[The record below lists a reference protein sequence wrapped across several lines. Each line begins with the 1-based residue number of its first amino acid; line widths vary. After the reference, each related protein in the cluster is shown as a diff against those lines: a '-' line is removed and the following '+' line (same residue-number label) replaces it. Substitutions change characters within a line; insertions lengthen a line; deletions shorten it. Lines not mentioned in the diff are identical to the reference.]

1 MVSSLPVNV
10 LHSDLFCKL
19 LQAFNRRLSFIAE
32 WYQEE
37 AAIIRT
43 FTIIFYPTGNAIE
56 VYDQQHKRTFLRRTK
71 MPELSERDFFIGSKI
86 NIFGRQFDIV
96 NYADEIT
103 KNSLHKYR
111 TKTFLLLKNTC
122 VQHLGAVLCAL
133 IDCNFSINRGLMVQ
147 FTPEQVKAF
156 LRNKPNVEASSLLNQ
171 LIGGPSMGFEVI
183 ADNVVQKL
191 KSCQEQ
197 SKDCSKDNTI
207 APLVTLFERED
218 IRLSIYCPNNE
229 EEAEQ
234 DISFFFNPKN
244 GLQAT
249 LQLKNSTLAIIKPHC
264 IKEGNLGRIISEIT
278 SNGFKIAGLRMNLME
293 RVNCEE
299 FFEVYRG
306 ILPEYIPMVAQLAS
320 GVSMALEIVCADEN
334 KNSYEEFRQFCGPM
348 DPEIA
353 KLLRPHTLRAKFG
366 VNKTLNAVHCTD
378 LPDDTLL
385 ELQYVFKIL
394 D

>member
-1 MVSSLPVNV
+1 MS
-10 LHSDLFCKL
+10 
-19 LQAFNRRLSFIAE
+19 FNRRLSFVAE

-37 AAIIRT
+37 AAIVRT
-43 FTIIFYPTGNAIE
+43 FTICFFPAGNAIE

-71 MPELSERDFFIGSKI
+71 MPELAERDFFIGSKI

-96 NYADEIT
+96 DYADEMT
-103 KNSLHKYR
+103 KNSLDKYR
-111 TKTFLLLKNTC
+111 KKTFLLLKYTC
-122 VQHLGAVLCAL
+122 IQHLGTVLCAL
-133 IDCNFSINRGLMVQ
+133 IDCNFSIKRGLMVQ

-156 LRNKPNVEASSLLNQ
+156 LIKKPNVEISNLLMNQ
-171 LIGGPSMGFEVI
+171 LIGGPSIGFEVI
-183 ADNVVQKL
+183 ADNAVQKIKL
-191 KSCQEQ
+191 CKEQ
-197 SKDCSKDNTI
+197 SKECANDSTI

-218 IRLSIYCPNNE
+218 IRIGIYIPNDE

-234 DISFFFNPKN
+234 DLNFFFNPKN
-244 GLQAT
+244 GLQVT
-249 LQLKNSTLAIIKPHC
+249 LRLKNSTLGIIKPHC

-278 SNGFKIAGLRMNLME
+278 NNGFKISGLRMNLME

-320 GVSMALEIVCADEN
+320 GVSMALEIVSADEN
-334 KNSYEEFRQFCGPM
+334 KDGYEEFRQFCGPM

-353 KLLRPHTLRAKFG
+353 KMLRPHTLRAKFG
-366 VNKTLNAVHCTD
+366 VSKTLNAVHCTD
-378 LPDDTLL
+378 LPDDTIL
-385 ELQYVFKIL
+385 ELQYIFKIL